1 MFIKVSLCVVKCG
14 GDFTFLIANNWH
26 FPMLLSIIPPSPT
39 CGTILILLLEL
50 LPS

>member
-26 FPMLLSIIPPSPT
+26 FPMLLSIIP
-39 CGTILILLLEL
+39 LRLLVVQ
-50 LPS
+50 S